1 MEARVSVLPLVAALL
16 VSQALPFQPPSSTA
30 VDKRQQRLDSIAVRP
45 SAAKP
50 QSLWAKT
57 KKAVNDTVH
66 RLWEKD
72 ESHTTEGNL
81 ASLNG
86 EVDKA
91 LQKYDEA
98 QKVLPQ
104 SSDSAATLAFNRSS
118 ALLKG
123 PPEDA
128 QKALEQAQTARE
140 SSDPELRAKAA
151 YNAGVALEQAGK
163 PDEAIKAY
171 ANALSLDS
179 NDVDSK
185 VNLELL
191 LQEHEKKKPQ
201 SGGESKDQK
210 QQPQQ
215 DKDQQQQQSKGEQD
229 QKKNDEKKDEQKG
242 EQKKD
247 EQQAQDQKPQ
257 DQKDA
262 KAQDKEDKKDEKG
275 QAAQQQDDKKD
286 GEKPKDQQEKTASIG
301 RSEAQRLLD
310 AARAGE
316 KNLQMWRF
324 GKKAEQHKP
333 RSASEKDW

>member
-1 MEARVSVLPLVAALL
+1 MSVLPLVAALL

-30 VDKRQQRLDSIAVRP
+30 VDKRQQHIDSIAVRP

-57 KKAVNDTVH
+57 KQAVNDTVH

-72 ESHTTEGNL
+72 ESLTTEGNL

-86 EVDKA
+86 DVDNA
-91 LQKYDEA
+91 LKKYDAAE
-98 QKVLPQ
+98 KVLPPN
-104 SSDSAATLAFNRSS
+104 SDSAATLAFNRSS

-171 ANALSLDS
+171 ANALSLDP

-191 LQEHEKKKPQ
+191 LQEHEKKQPQ
-201 SGGESKDQK
+201 SGGENKDQK

-215 DKDQQQQQSKGEQD
+215 DKDKQQEQSKGEQD
-229 QKKNDEKKDEQKG
+229 QKKNDEKKDDQKG

-247 EQQAQDQKPQ
+247 QQQAQDQKPQ
-257 DQKDA
+257 DQKDV
-262 KAQDKEDKKDEKG
+262 KPDEKKDEKD
-275 QAAQQQDDKKD
+275 QTRQDQEGKKD
-286 GEKPKDQQEKTASIG
+286 GEKPKQQQEKTASIG

-333 RSASEKDW
+333 RTASEKDW